1 MGQIVPDLNAG
12 QSRTEPLGS
21 GRKNWPGR
29 CGQGTW
35 CGSPS
40 FLPPFPPEDPQA
52 ESSISLLP
60 HLEAKIRQTHSLAR
74 LLTRY
79 AEQLLQEYVSG
90 MRAVV
95 PGVADGE
102 AQIMKSLSHIFSNS
116 QLWKSSLL
124 KGTVTCSWLYSKLEE
139 DPNDKKRKLE

>member
-1 MGQIVPDLNAG
+1 
-12 QSRTEPLGS
+12 
-21 GRKNWPGR
+21 
-29 CGQGTW
+29 
-35 CGSPS
+35 
-40 FLPPFPPEDPQA
+40 
-52 ESSISLLP
+52 
-60 HLEAKIRQTHSLAR
+60 LEAKIRQTHSLAR